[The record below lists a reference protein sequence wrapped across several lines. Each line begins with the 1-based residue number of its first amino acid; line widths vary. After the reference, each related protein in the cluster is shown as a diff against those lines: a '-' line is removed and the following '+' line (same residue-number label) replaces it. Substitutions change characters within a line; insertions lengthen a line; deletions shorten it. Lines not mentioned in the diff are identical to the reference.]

1 MEASWSEMLDNS
13 LTTRA
18 VRVESGGGEDTQ
30 QTDRDKDSNEA
41 SPSCCPGE
49 DLQLLI
55 SYISIG
61 LAVGV
66 LLPASYWIVLKIYN
80 YSFL

>member
-41 SPSCCPGE
+41 SPSCCPGPKGLHPHALT
-49 DLQLLI
+49 DLLRAQHK
-55 SYISIG
+55 SG
-61 LAVGV
+61 L
-66 LLPASYWIVLKIYN
+66 W
-80 YSFL
+80 